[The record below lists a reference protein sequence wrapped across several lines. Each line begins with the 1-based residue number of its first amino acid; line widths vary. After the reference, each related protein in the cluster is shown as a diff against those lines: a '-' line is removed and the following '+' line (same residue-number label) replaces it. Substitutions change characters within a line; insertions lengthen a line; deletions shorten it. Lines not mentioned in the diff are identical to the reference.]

1 MKKLLLTSLILICAS
16 PLTAATMNYAAGF
29 YVGFMPSY
37 GGNLESSTQYD
48 PFDSRN
54 GIDGMNKEM
63 SGHDTTEIKRL
74 LGLSGGIEFKAII
87 FDYFLM
93 RLAGNYTMS
102 IYGGAGKTVFLTGG
116 AGTETDVT
124 ASYSMWSYD
133 IPLTVGL
140 IIPFW
145 KDVKISFSC
154 GLAFAYGAYDN
165 QFKVASGDRK
175 GSFTGWALPLV
186 ILVQGEYFLGEKIAL
201 NTSLAYYK
209 GATETIRDSKR
220 SDTTGLGGAGA
231 VDFAKIDF
239 TGYRFSIGLSYYF
252 YSI

>member
-1 MKKLLLTSLILICAS
+1 MILICAT
-16 PLTAATMNYAAGF
+16 PLAAATMNYAAGF
-29 YVGFMPSY
+29 SFGFTPSF
-37 GGNLESSTQYD
+37 GGNLHSSTQESA
-48 PFDSRN
+48 FQSRN
-54 GIDGMNKEM
+54 GLDGMNREL

-74 LGLSGGIEFKAII
+74 FGVSGGLEFKAIL

-93 RLAGNYTMS
+93 RLGGNYTMS
-102 IYGGAGKTVFLTGG
+102 IYGGSGKTVFLPNG
-116 AGTETDVT
+116 AAPETDVT
-124 ASYSMWSYD
+124 CSYCMWSYD

-145 KDVKISFSC
+145 KDVKLSFSC
-154 GLAFAYGAYDN
+154 GLAFAYGGYDN
-165 QFKVASGDRK
+165 QFKGSTFDMK

-186 ILVQGEYFLGEKIAL
+186 ILVQGEYFLGERLAL

-209 GATETIRDSKR
+209 GATETIRDGKR
-220 SDTTGLGGAGA
+220 TDTMGALTAGE
-231 VDFAKIDF
+231 VDFARIDF